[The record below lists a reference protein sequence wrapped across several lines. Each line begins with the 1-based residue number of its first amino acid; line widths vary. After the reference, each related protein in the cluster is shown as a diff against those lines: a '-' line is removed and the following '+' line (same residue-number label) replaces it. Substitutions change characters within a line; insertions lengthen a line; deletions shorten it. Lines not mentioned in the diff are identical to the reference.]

1 MVCTH
6 RHRKRPDADYILMSN
21 PANTTETFQVKTF
34 TESRYF
40 SFIHWRF
47 SASAKSNV
55 ESRKMCSRG
64 FDTAWKKACEKNQ
77 ISSKKKQEFT
87 SNGTFLM
94 MSRKNF
100 DDVMWYLLCSV
111 LRQWG
116 RACLEHSYFMYRIS
130 HCPTH

>member
-55 ESRKMCSRG
+55 ESRKICSRG
-64 FDTAWKKACEKNQ
+64 FDTAWKKACEKTQ

-100 DDVMWYLLCSV
+100 DDVMWHFPKV
-111 LRQWG
+111 LG
-116 RACLEHSYFMYRIS
+116 YY
-130 HCPTH
+130 